1 VKIVETMHDA
11 QVGGIVLK
19 AGKYYVGS
27 DNAAAGMVNAA
38 PRLLRVVADAAPY
51 IQHWRGQPLH
61 NNALLIYRCLG
72 MGDEF
77 MAARLAA
84 YAAHFWPSSKVQL
97 SIFDAHHELWSG
109 STLPFRLSGA
119 LIPFDEWQ
127 SFDYHVAGERWWETD
142 AMPNQPSAWQMMQD
156 ACGIWMLPEHQ
167 IPFLPT
173 PSATT
178 AKDVADF
185 LEDWIQQSNPI
196 VLWQLAATSRIRS
209 YPPENTRAAL
219 QELLSETTANI
230 ILAGHPSQIAAYSFP
245 ETPRIRVYSAG
256 IEGLIAMCHLL
267 ALASGAAAPSPRSG
281 ADAPS
286 PRACIV
292 PPSGAAVPSLR
303 SCIVPPS
310 GADAPSPRSCIV
322 PPSGADAPSPR
333 SCIVPPSGAAAPSP
347 RSCIVPP
354 SGAAAPSPRSCIVPP
369 SGADAPSPRSCIVCP
384 DSVLGHI
391 AAAFPALPVVS
402 LWSSFRPADRV
413 EPYRNHRPIYHPIQC
428 SPCRAH
434 EQTGDPRHY
443 RGCPLT
449 GCNDYCAGLRNIS
462 HYRIVSAVKEV
473 IP

>member
-1 VKIVETMHDA
+1 MKIVETMHDA

-27 DNAAAGMVNAA
+27 DNAAAGMVHAA

-51 IQHWRGQPLH
+51 IRHWRGQPLH

-72 MGDEF
+72 LGDEF

-84 YAAHFWPSSKVQL
+84 YVATFWPSSKVQL
-97 SIFDAHHELWSG
+97 SIFDAHHELWSA

-127 SFDYHVAGERWWETD
+127 AFDYHVAGERWWETD
-142 AMPNQPSAWQMMQD
+142 AMPNQPSAWQMMLG
-156 ACGIWMLPEHQ
+156 ACGIWILPEHQ
-167 IPFLPT
+167 IPFLPA
-173 PSATT
+173 PCEAT
-178 AKDVADF
+178 AKDIADF
-185 LEDWIQQSNPI
+185 LQDWIQTQQSNPI

-209 YPPENTRAAL
+209 YPPERTREAL
-219 QELLSETTANI
+219 QLLLEQTTANI

-256 IEGLIAMCHLL
+256 IEGLIAMCKLL
-267 ALASGAAAPSPRSG
+267 AAPSQ
-281 ADAPS
+281 
-286 PRACIV
+286 RA
-292 PPSGAAVPSLR
+292 
-303 SCIVPPS
+303 
-310 GADAPSPRSCIV
+310 
-322 PPSGADAPSPR
+322 
-333 SCIVPPSGAAAPSP
+333 
-347 RSCIVPP
+347 
-354 SGAAAPSPRSCIVPP
+354 
-369 SGADAPSPRSCIVCP
+369 CIVCP

-413 EPYRNHRPIYHPIQC
+413 ATYSNHRPIYNPIQC
-428 SPCRAH
+428 SPCRSH

-449 GCNDYCAGLRNIS
+449 GCNDYCAGLRNIEPS
-462 HYRIVSAVKEV
+462 RILTAIKEV